1 MDSNCVKLDS
11 YREITCKF
19 SIAEQNVYTPS
30 YLESLQLY
38 LHVNLYATIG
48 QKLTEVLRKPHCHLN
63 TWKNSTKLILTARK
77 SQNKG
82 KT

>member
-1 MDSNCVKLDS
+1 MKLDS

-19 SIAEQNVYTPS
+19 SIAEKKGDTPS

-48 QKLTEVLRKPHCHLN
+48 QKLTEVLRKPYCHLN